1 MKNTEDILK
10 EKAEALSYLL
20 MAEPKDMNA
29 INSLFEEIGVS
40 TSLVDKGTKKRRRNL
55 FVKTD
60 TVGIWKKKM
69 VNGKNV
75 YQRDIE
81 KYSEWHSWANV
92 NQLPEK
98 SYKKRVVLLGESVAR
113 GYFYAPKYSV
123 AKELEGV
130 LTASN
135 EFNGVEVID
144 LSKNSLLIDE
154 LQELTQ
160 SCVQLKPDQIVVF
173 AGNNWVHKLYEE
185 ITAED
190 YKKIAEIY
198 EKEGYLGVKIYTENR
213 LEKIVQNYLKV
224 LVKTSKI
231 YNIPLVIIIPGFN
244 LLDWKSDDVEKIL
257 TRLPRYQIQEWI
269 VAKNDADTAL
279 TNENLD
285 EFNAAAERMVTL
297 DPSNPTGFE
306 YLAKSYIQQNR
317 YDAARECLDESK
329 DTILFGRG
337 ISPKPRCFR
346 IIRDVL
352 IQTATQHNIPYI
364 DLHKTFANE
373 YTNEVAGKE
382 LYLDYCHLSDKGI
395 KMVTKYTAKSIIEVL
410 ADKEISLSSIP
421 DSSIKPSN
429 ATAAIAHFC
438 AAIHN
443 AHFSQPKYILSY
455 HCQKAV
461 ELYPEIKDVMMQY
474 MDFTSRKASTVL
486 CDSFEKIIVGGHM
499 EQYEGGMS
507 LIHPTRKKLI
517 DIDLLDTIVD
527 ALKSIGHDYEN
538 ELKKVR
544 ISEHGISEKP
554 TDLLLSFYKLKGY
567 NGYNTTTFRNYVQIR
582 SNIKEFTIVTTGNDT
597 LEANLVYRI
606 PTYLKNGELK
616 VYINKKTQQLPILP
630 FSSTWNVVNLQI
642 PSDYLQAGVNKIIIE
657 CPVQYN
663 SKQFLETIKTETA
676 MDSFFPVL
684 GEIHAFTI
692 KTKS

>member
-1 MKNTEDILK
+1 MKNTTDILK
-10 EKAEALSYLL
+10 EKATALSQLL
-20 MAEPKDMNA
+20 MAKPKDMDA
-29 INSLFEEIGVS
+29 INALFEEIGVS
-40 TSLVDKGTKKRRRNL
+40 TSLTGKSTNKARRNR
-55 FVKTD
+55 VGKSD
-60 TVGIWKKKM
+60 SIGIWKKKT
-69 VNGKNV
+69 VNGQTV

-81 KYSEWHSWANV
+81 KYAAWHSWANV

-98 SYKKRVVLLGESVAR
+98 TYKKRILLLGESVAR

-130 LTASN
+130 LQASN

-173 AGNNWVHKLYEE
+173 AGNNWVHKLYDEITTDDYKQIEE
-185 ITAED
+185 IYA
-190 YKKIAEIY
+190 
-198 EKEGYLGVKIYTENR
+198 KEGYQGVKVYTENK
-213 LEKIVQNYLKV
+213 LEKIVQHYLKT

-257 TRLPRYQIQEWI
+257 TRLQRNQIQEWI
-269 VAKNDADTAL
+269 AAKNAADIAL
-279 TNENLD
+279 ANQNDE
-285 EFNAAAERMVTL
+285 EFNASAERMVAL

-306 YLAKSYIQQNR
+306 YLAESYIKQQQFA
-317 YDAARECLDESK
+317 AARECLDESK

-352 IQTATQHNIPYI
+352 IQTATQHNIAYI
-364 DLHKTFANE
+364 DLHKLFADT
-373 YTNEVAGKE
+373 YSDEVAGKE
-382 LYLDYCHLSDKGI
+382 LYLDYCHLSEKGI
-395 KMVTKYTAKSIIEVL
+395 KLAMKHTAKTVIETL
-410 ADKEISLSSIP
+410 TDKEISIENIP
-421 DSSIKPSN
+421 DSAVKPTN
-429 ATAAIAHFC
+429 ATAAVAHFC

-443 AHFSQPKYILSY
+443 AHFSQPKHILAY

-461 ELYPEIKDVMMQY
+461 ALYPEIKEIMLQY
-474 MDFTSRKASTVL
+474 IDFTSRKASTIL
-486 CDSFEKIIVGGHM
+486 CGAFEKVIVGGHM

-517 DIDLLDTIVD
+517 DIELLDTIVD
-527 ALKSIGHDYEN
+527 ALKSIGHNYTD
-538 ELKKVR
+538 ELQKIR
-544 ISEHGISEKP
+544 IAEHGITEKP
-554 TDLLLSFYKLKGY
+554 LDILQSFYKLKGY
-567 NGYNTTTFRNYVQIR
+567 NSYNSTTFRNYVQLR
-582 SNIKEFTIVTTGNDT
+582 NDTTEFTIVTTGTDN
-597 LEANLVYRI
+597 LEVNIVYRI
-606 PTYLKNGELK
+606 PAYLKDGALK
-616 VYINKKTQQLPILP
+616 IYINSKAQQLPNLA
-630 FSSTWNVVNLQI
+630 FSSTWEKAVVEI
-642 PSDYLQAGVNKIIIE
+642 PKEYLQKGVNKIMIE
-657 CPVQYN
+657 CPVAYD
-663 SKQFLETIKTETA
+663 SKQFLETANIQTA

-692 KTKS
+692 RTQS